1 MPAYAN
7 SGGHVFEQIKRENAK
22 MKNLAKMNVFRNP
35 LLLALPEAHSKV
47 AGDAGIWSPIAFCVF
62 LLLIGLL
69 LKL

>member
-1 MPAYAN
+1 
-7 SGGHVFEQIKRENAK
+7 